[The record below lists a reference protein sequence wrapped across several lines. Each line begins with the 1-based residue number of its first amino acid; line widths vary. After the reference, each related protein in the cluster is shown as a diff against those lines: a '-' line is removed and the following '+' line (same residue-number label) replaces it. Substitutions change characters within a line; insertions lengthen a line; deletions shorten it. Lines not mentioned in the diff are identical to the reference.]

1 MLEFIKK
8 YRNNP
13 ERTVLTV
20 KCKRSFYILK
30 RKDIVNRDCAPDD
43 ADVLKNNV
51 CNDKNKSNASDGRG
65 SDKCLRALLT
75 HLGSCCAK
83 YVLEGENAVLS
94 GNKNIDDVTVA
105 FKSNESCIDT
115 DNFCNG
121 EILESDRRSESKLC
135 AENTMILKREAAQ
148 RLKTNGKHT
157 TDALVCEKT
166 KRVLLC
172 DLFACLILVF
182 TVVMAACKLA
192 FRQK

>member
-8 YRNNP
+8 FRNNP

-43 ADVLKNNV
+43 ADVLKNNA

-75 HLGSCCAK
+75 HLGSCCSK
-83 YVLEGENAVLS
+83 YVLECENAVLS
-94 GNKNIDDVTVA
+94 GNKNIDDTTVA

-121 EILESDRRSESKLC
+121 EILESDRQSESKLC
-135 AENTMILKREAAQ
+135 AENTMILNREAAQ

-157 TDALVCEKT
+157 KGALVCEKT

-172 DLFACLILVF
+172 DLFACSILAF
-182 TVVMAACKLA
+182 TVVMVACKLA
-192 FRQK
+192 FKQK